1 MCYPDLDRFE
11 RDLSSELAGHLPI
24 RYLRHLETHSHLF
37 RQFDSWRD
45 ATAFMHS
52 MSMSG
57 ADKNDILRAILF
69 CQARMFRRAQQ
80 AVLVAMFLPALRK
93 NWSVRL
99 WWEKSDTEELWHR
112 LLSCFLGAIAWLRRS
127 RRREHLAGA
136 LMRQTLHLFYE
147 DAQRRRRIRSHE
159 KQPEA
164 NPETGED
171 PIEALLEPV
180 DDPNFQ
186 RVELRQAQE
195 ACCAGLKDLWHRGII
210 DGVEYH
216 LMVGTLI
223 YQKSLAEYAR
233 EHGLPVEGAKKR
245 RQRALQRICKF
256 REESGRHV
264 SPSDPLGGLFLGEG

>member
-1 MCYPDLDRFE
+1 MCYPDLNRFE
-11 RDLSSELAGHLPI
+11 RDLSFELAGHLPI

-37 RQFDSWRD
+37 GQFDSWHD

-112 LLSCFLGAIAWLRRS
+112 LLSCFLQAIAWLRRS

-147 DAQRRRRIRSHE
+147 DAQRRIRSR
-159 KQPEA
+159 KILPEA
-164 NPETGED
+164 NPETVE
-171 PIEALLEPV
+171 
-180 DDPNFQ
+180 DPNFQ

-195 ACCAGLKDLWHRGII
+195 ACCAGLQDLWRRGII

-256 REESGRHV
+256 REKSGRHV
-264 SPSDPLGGLFLGEG
+264 SPSDPLGGLFLDEG